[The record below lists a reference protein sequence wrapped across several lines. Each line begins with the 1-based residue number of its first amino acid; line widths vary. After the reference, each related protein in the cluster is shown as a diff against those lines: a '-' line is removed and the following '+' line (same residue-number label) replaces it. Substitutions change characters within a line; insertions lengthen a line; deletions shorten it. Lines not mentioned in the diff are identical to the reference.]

1 MPEEVMIVLVTGMVV
16 GIPVLGLTIRMV
28 ARPMAEAIAT
38 LKDSFVGS
46 RHPHYDSMESQRLL
60 ALEDEVDSLRQLV
73 GRLAEAE
80 DFRQALI
87 APSPPNTPGLPSTTD
102 DNKSST

>member
-38 LKDSFVGS
+38 LKESFSG
-46 RHPHYDSMESQRLL
+46 PQGISMGDQRLMR
-60 ALEDEVDSLRQLV
+60 LEDEVDGLRKTV
-73 GRLAEAE
+73 ARLEEAE
-80 DFRQALI
+80 DFRKALD
-87 APSPPNTPGLPSTTD
+87 APKAQDKALPPG
-102 DNKSST
+102 SSQG